1 MLTCVPIKDENC
13 MANFTIT
20 SYFIQ
25 TNILVY
31 DMLINL
37 KVCSEKLIEQLLVGL
52 PIVTRIEGFYEEVGG
67 KL

>member
-1 MLTCVPIKDENC
+1 MCSNKRRKLHGKLYNNVL
-13 MANFTIT
+13 
-20 SYFIQ
+20 FIQ

-31 DMLINL
+31 DMLINF
-37 KVCSEKLIEQLLVGL
+37 KVCSEKFIEQLLVGL